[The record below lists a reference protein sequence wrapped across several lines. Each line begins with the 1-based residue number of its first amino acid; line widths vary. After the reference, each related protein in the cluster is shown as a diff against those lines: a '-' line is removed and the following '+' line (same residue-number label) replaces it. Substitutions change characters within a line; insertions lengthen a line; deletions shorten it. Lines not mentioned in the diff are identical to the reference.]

1 MPARPLF
8 DQNAPGGS
16 APVPS
21 NSPSSRGN
29 QQDSPLASQ
38 LPAWDLVPAHTFL
51 VRRRPGALNKPPSRS
66 EAPDKAPMTAAS
78 PAPVA
83 AISAPAPVAPPPA
96 PAPAPAPAPDRFC
109 QGCGSQLEEGATFC
123 TDCGTKL

>member
-1 MPARPLF
+1 MPARPIF
-8 DQNAPGGS
+8 DQNLPGGS
-16 APVPS
+16 APLSS

-38 LPAWDLVPAHTFL
+38 LPAWDLLPAYTLL
-51 VRRRPGALNKPPSRS
+51 VRRRPGALNRPPSR
-66 EAPDKAPMTAAS
+66 PDASGQAPMTT
-78 PAPVA
+78 PPPVPVA
-83 AISAPAPVAPPPA
+83 AASAPSPAPVAPPPA
-96 PAPAPAPAPDRFC
+96 QAPDRFC

>member
-38 LPAWDLVPAHTFL
+38 LPAWDLVPAHTLL
-51 VRRRPGALNKPPSRS
+51 VRRRPGALNKPASRS
-66 EAPDKAPMTAAS
+66 DAPEK
-78 PAPVA
+78 A
-83 AISAPAPVAPPPA
+83 AIAAPPPVPRAAAPASTPAPVAPPPA
-96 PAPAPAPAPDRFC
+96 PASAPDRFC
-109 QGCGSQLEEGATFC
+109 QSCGSQLEEGATFC
-123 TDCGTKL
+123 TDCGKKL